1 MQDLIKRVESITE
14 KVIIKDTKL
23 TNLYQFLDS
32 LGVTTDEIDKVA
44 NGTMDDIDRTF
55 LASSIEDGEKLLKPF
70 SFYVDFIS
78 THVTVNATNEEEA
91 HALAYLKVN
100 EQISEYQD
108 SFELNIDEVSYS
120 RDGGD
125 YNENI

>member
-1 MQDLIKRVESITE
+1 MEDLQQLIKRVEDATE
-14 KVIIKDTKL
+14 QVIIKSNKI

-55 LASSIEDGEKLLKPF
+55 LVSSIE
-70 SFYVDFIS
+70 
-78 THVTVNATNEEEA
+78 
-91 HALAYLKVN
+91 
-100 EQISEYQD
+100 
-108 SFELNIDEVSYS
+108 
-120 RDGGD
+120 GD

>member
-55 LASSIEDGEKLLKPF
+55 LASSIED
-70 SFYVDFIS
+70 
-78 THVTVNATNEEEA
+78 
-91 HALAYLKVN
+91 
-100 EQISEYQD
+100 
-108 SFELNIDEVSYS
+108 
-120 RDGGD
+120 RDKT
-125 YNENI
+125 

>member
-1 MQDLIKRVESITE
+1 MEDFQQLIKRVEDATE
-14 KVIIKDTKL
+14 QVIIKSNKI

-55 LASSIEDGEKLLKPF
+55 LVSSIE
-70 SFYVDFIS
+70 
-78 THVTVNATNEEEA
+78 
-91 HALAYLKVN
+91 
-100 EQISEYQD
+100 
-108 SFELNIDEVSYS
+108 
-120 RDGGD
+120 GD

>member
-70 SFYVDFIS
+70 SFYVDFNS
-78 THVTVNATNEEEA
+78 SHVTVNATNEEEA
-91 HALAYLKVN
+91 HSIAYLKVKK
-100 EQISEYQD
+100 QISEYQD